1 MIPWDDDL
9 DICVKEEVYLH
20 TYRSKPEIKLSF
32 MEVEVKKMIA
42 GKNQI
47 ETYLDQDEPL
57 LKNVGDMLE
66 ANGLCLV
73 IDYGDDDDYDDG

>member
-1 MIPWDDDL
+1 
-9 DICVKEEVYLH
+9 
-20 TYRSKPEIKLSF
+20 
-32 MEVEVKKMIA
+32 MEVEVKKKIARKKQIWTPVCFLLKQKMIILT
-42 GKNQI
+42 I

-73 IDYGDDDDYDDG
+73 IDYGDDDDYDDGW

>member
-1 MIPWDDDL
+1 MCFL
-9 DICVKEEVYLH
+9 LKQ
-20 TYRSKPEIKLSF
+20 
-32 MEVEVKKMIA
+32 KMTIIIT
-42 GKNQI
+42 I

-73 IDYGDDDDYDDG
+73 TDNGDDDDYDDG

>member
-1 MIPWDDDL
+1 MIIIL
-9 DICVKEEVYLH
+9 
-20 TYRSKPEIKLSF
+20 T
-32 MEVEVKKMIA
+32 
-42 GKNQI
+42 I

-66 ANGLCLV
+66 ANGLRLV

>member
-1 MIPWDDDL
+1 
-9 DICVKEEVYLH
+9 
-20 TYRSKPEIKLSF
+20 
-32 MEVEVKKMIA
+32 MEVEVKKKIA

-47 ETYLDQDEPL
+47 ETNLDQDEPL

-73 IDYGDDDDYDDG
+73 TDNGDDDDYDDGW